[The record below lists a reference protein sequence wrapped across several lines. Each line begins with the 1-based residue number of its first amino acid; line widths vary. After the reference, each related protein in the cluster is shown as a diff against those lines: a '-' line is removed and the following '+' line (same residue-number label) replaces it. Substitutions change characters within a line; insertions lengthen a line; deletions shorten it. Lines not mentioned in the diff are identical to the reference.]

1 MTAKQIEPETLRSAL
16 KSARI
21 YAAKLRFK
29 AEGTILN
36 VDDLAQEGMAG
47 FLEAACRHKESGGA
61 SVSTFAASRMQGEM
75 MDAIRRVRTQK
86 RMPSGGVVDLDS
98 INDIAGFDGRELIN
112 VLMRKQLLD
121 AAVDCINKLATGQRE
136 VIQKIYID
144 GMNAKEVAAQ
154 LNVTEGAISQRHK
167 GAIGR
172 LRKLL
177 IDKESIN

>member
-1 MTAKQIEPETLRSAL
+1 MIANQDHAATIERSL

-21 YAAKLRFK
+21 FAARLRYQ
-29 AEGTILN
+29 AEGTIMD
-36 VDDLAQEGMAG
+36 VDDLVQEGMVG

-75 MDAIRRVRTQK
+75 MDAIRRVRAQK
-86 RMPSGGVVDLDS
+86 RMPAGGVIDLDS
-98 INDIAGFDGRELIN
+98 INEIAGFDGRELIN
-112 VLMRKQLLD
+112 VLMREQLLD
-121 AAVDCINKLATGQRE
+121 AVVDCINKLATGQRE

-177 IDKESIN
+177 TDKESIN